1 MRNVNMTQDMRY
13 KYKFEQRL
21 KNEDYLEKINLM
33 IEALK
38 SKDIENIYK
47 TFEVFSS
54 FSTKGL
60 SSQIRKILV
69 NTEKRIYV
77 IKDLTT
83 TKGENEILDNVYEG
97 LIQEYNELKNELIS
111 KMI

>member
-1 MRNVNMTQDMRY
+1 MRNVNMTQERRY

-21 KNEDYLEKINLM
+21 KQEDYLEKINLM
-33 IEALK
+33 IDAII
-38 SKDIENIYK
+38 SKDIELIYK

-60 SSQIRKILV
+60 SSQIRKVLV
-69 NTEKRIYV
+69 NTEKMIYV